1 MDVLWLIGLSLS
13 ASLPAPSEPE
23 PSAIHSTLSDLP
35 LTFESNQG
43 QTTFSTTGG
52 GVSDAWVTKL
62 TGNTLAGAPANE
74 GSEGQSDDEGGGSID
89 VFLAIL
95 LAQFA
100 LARALRQRVRP
111 ATMKARRDD
120 CP

>member
-43 QTTFSTTGG
+43 QT
-52 GVSDAWVTKL
+52 DALGFFCHEVL
-62 TGNTLAGAPANE
+62 T
-74 GSEGQSDDEGGGSID
+74 
-89 VFLAIL
+89 
-95 LAQFA
+95 
-100 LARALRQRVRP
+100 RRQAYRVG
-111 ATMKARRDD
+111 
-120 CP
+120 